1 MKDKLEKF
9 KINKKSI
16 NPFDVIEST
25 GSKGQFY
32 TWIAANDPL
41 SGKIYSL
48 KRLARMFL
56 AECPELFAVYE
67 KKYLSLEEAIRVS
80 KINVYEDD

>member
-9 KINKKSI
+9 KINKKTV
-16 NPFDVIEST
+16 NPFDVIIST

-32 TWIAANDPL
+32 TWIAANDPIK
-41 SGKIYSL
+41 GKVYSL

-56 AECPELFAVYE
+56 AEVPELFLVYE
-67 KKYLSLEEAIRVS
+67 SKYCSLEEAIRVA
-80 KINVYEDD
+80 KTNWLEED